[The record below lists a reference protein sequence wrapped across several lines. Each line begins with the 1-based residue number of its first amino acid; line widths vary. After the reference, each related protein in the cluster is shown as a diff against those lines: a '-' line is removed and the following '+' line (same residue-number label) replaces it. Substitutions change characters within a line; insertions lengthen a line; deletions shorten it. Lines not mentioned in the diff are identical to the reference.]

1 MRKCDQI
8 KIWTHWVCFTSRY
21 PVCELALL
29 HPRTFMPESWA
40 RYHMASMISVHSC
53 TCTCI
58 LYSQAHS
65 KTMQISWI
73 SEWLGV
79 MQVNPHLHPVLLGES
94 AELKQVSCKCHI
106 TNVGNTQLI
115 KITNLTHCSWLAW
128 RTSISQEPKENVDLV
143 DREHFSTAFREN
155 LATNL
160 QVGV

>member
-1 MRKCDQI
+1 MNLPCCTQECPCQNLGQDITWLPWSQ
-8 KIWTHWVCFTSRY
+8 FTR
-21 PVCELALL
+21 A
-29 HPRTFMPESWA
+29 H
-40 RYHMASMISVHSC
+40 VHVYIHKH
-53 TCTCI
+53 TK
-58 LYSQAHS
+58 

-94 AELKQVSCKCHI
+94 AELKQVNCKCHI

-160 QVGV
+160 QVGVKKKWGKKGAKICDYI